1 MRLGQELEEK
11 AGLVRKREGGI
22 RAVSAD
28 LLKANEIIKKLQDQ
42 VRQEHSKG
50 RYLYNLHTELGGGS
64 PKRR

>member
-11 AGLVRKREGGI
+11 IELVRKREGGI

-42 VRQEHSKG
+42 GEKFNRKKFLIENV
-50 RYLYNLHTELGGGS
+50 
-64 PKRR
+64 

>member
-42 VRQEHSKG
+42 ESYCIQ
-50 RYLYNLHTELGGGS
+50 Y
-64 PKRR
+64 

>member
-11 AGLVRKREGGI
+11 IELVRKREGGI

-42 VRQEHSKG
+42 GKNDSIGKG
-50 RYLYNLHTELGGGS
+50 LV
-64 PKRR
+64 